1 MTTVEP
7 SPGPPTRPPLLEN
20 LFWGAIALIGLI
32 LAVATLIASTRPS
45 DKGWT
50 VIVALVIALA
60 FGVAIAVTAYVWL
73 LRNIVSPQ
81 IAKLVILIKD
91 DQAPGLVP
99 AVLSAAQ
106 AIFIGAT
113 DEILNSDP
121 ILRWSLAAILAA
133 VSLVGSLL
141 SKLGKDTA
149 SIITGVGMVIISA
162 GTVLFSAFTNHRWRS
177 DYLKLSISNQIA
189 VGGAIGISALILIAT
204 LIAIAKRRK
213 STSE

>member
-162 GTVLFSAFTNHRWRS
+162 GTGLFSAFTHHPWRS

-189 VGGAIGISALILIAT
+189 VGGAIGISAIILIAT